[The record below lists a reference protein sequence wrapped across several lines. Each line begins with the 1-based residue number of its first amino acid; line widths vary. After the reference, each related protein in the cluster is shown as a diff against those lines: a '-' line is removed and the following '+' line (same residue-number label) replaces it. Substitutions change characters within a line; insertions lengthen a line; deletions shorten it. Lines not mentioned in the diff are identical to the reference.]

1 MDKGERFEKALR
13 VWGAISLVVCLSA
26 AFIVIGVVSV
36 RLPALGA
43 SRLESLFGTLLAVA
57 VSLLM
62 VIAGLLVN
70 LLAMIRRLLK
80 ARTEAS
86 APD

>member
-1 MDKGERFEKALR
+1 MVICL
-13 VWGAISLVVCLSA
+13 GAGICVLAVVTA
-26 AFIVIGVVSV
+26 

-43 SRLESLFGTLLAVA
+43 SRLERLFGTLLAVV

-70 LLAMIRRLLK
+70 LLAMMRRLLK
-80 ARTEAS
+80 AQPEAS